1 IMDSETES
9 DTASER
15 SFDLVAT
22 QALAE
27 SFHCSGSPD
36 PEVRIENERRDSE
49 GVKPDIDVEHIGLAE
64 IQFAIQT
71 IENVDLDTVEEDI
84 TAHSAI
90 ARASSTLENAL
101 EDASAPQG
109 DLAALYSL
117 SFLRILFAHRAVF
130 HRIAASVQPFNAPPS
145 MVVCWVDAL
154 LAKLAPVITGERTS
168 ANSASDFL
176 QSQRYSDGLRAAA
189 QLPESWDDIP
199 QALASAAMSPAARR
213 LAIRLLYGTFV
224 LSAEPAGANEDNAP
238 PSDLLPALSALLDYS
253 EHERA
258 SEQGLQQRM
267 TAAMIFALYAVADS
281 HNIDDGHK
289 LMRPRT
295 LGRMLEL
302 ARTVLYRETIAE
314 IFQSCQAHDQ
324 ATQLLLRDQ
333 VILWCWRTWQDNRVA
348 DFEIVIAMAA
358 AWLRHVERLDED
370 TMRKVEEQPEV
381 CCAAM
386 LHVLHH
392 VVASIRGDTAD
403 LLEVA
408 YKAIYIVNHVY
419 RQPGLI
425 PTQAPEMCRVGLRI
439 FVALKDDEDELR
451 VKDAAIEML
460 ALADVDVLRVALEQA
475 RDDLKLRFPN
485 SVDEAVSRS
494 RRLVP
499 PLNSSILDDTIKLRP
514 VITTVQL
521 LTLIWHSGARG
532 CLIRYTA
539 AHLLALLVER
549 LSSAPPAAPVVIS
562 FTDAVLTA
570 LAAAE
575 RVELRE
581 DEADVAAWTLGARIG
596 HESIG
601 VAGAFAQYILATRQ
615 LPAPLLCAQA
625 ADTIRDA
632 LLLVMRRH
640 FLDLEEPLALLVAP
654 ALCAALMRL
663 MNSSVAMLRYMLSSP
678 WTITMV
684 KELQQL
690 LEGPASDDYTSVLLE
705 QCRIPGNASLELLR
719 SKAEGTLAAEKVS
732 SVQSPRLLVYRTPDV
747 VAHLVLV
754 SLV

>member
-1 IMDSETES
+1 MNSETES
-9 DTASER
+9 DTASEH
-15 SFDLVAT
+15 SFDLEAT
-22 QALAE
+22 QALAQ

-36 PEVRIENERRDSE
+36 LETRIEHERRDRDDVQQ
-49 GVKPDIDVEHIGLAE
+49 GVDGDHIDLAE
-64 IQFAIQT
+64 IRFAIQT
-71 IENVDLDTVEEDI
+71 IENVDLDTVAEDI
-84 TAHSAI
+84 SAHSAI

-101 EDASAPQG
+101 EDASVPQG

-117 SFLRILFAHRAVF
+117 SFLRTLFAHRAVF
-130 HRIAASVQPFNAPPS
+130 HRIAAGAQPSIAPPS
-145 MVVCWVDAL
+145 VIVCWVDAL
-154 LAKLAPVITGERTS
+154 LAKLAPGITGECTS
-168 ANSASDFL
+168 ANSASDFI
-176 QSQRYSDGLRAAA
+176 QSQRYSDSLRAAA

-213 LAIRLLYGTFV
+213 LAIRLLYGAFV
-224 LSAEPAGANEDNAP
+224 LSEGRDGHGTDNAP
-238 PSDLLPALSALLDYS
+238 PVDLLPALSAFLDYS

-258 SEQGLQQRM
+258 SGPGLQERM
-267 TAAMIFALYAVADS
+267 TSGMVFALYAVADS
-281 HNIDDGHK
+281 LKPDDGHR

-302 ARTVLYRETIAE
+302 ARTVLHCDTIAE
-314 IFQSCQAHDQ
+314 SIFGPCRFQDQ
-324 ATQLLLRDQ
+324 AMKLLLRDR
-333 VILWCWRTWQDNRVA
+333 VIMWCWRTWQDNRVA
-348 DFEIVIAMAA
+348 DFETVVAMTA
-358 AWLRHVERLDED
+358 AWLRHVAHLDGNI
-370 TMRKVEEQPEV
+370 MRKAEEKPEV

-392 VVASIRGDTAD
+392 ALAFIRGDTTD

-408 YKAIYIVNHVY
+408 YKAIYIVNHVC

-425 PTQAPEMCRVGLRI
+425 PMQAPEMCRVGLRI

-460 ALADVDVLRVALEQA
+460 ALVDVDVLRVALEQA
-475 RDDLKLRFPN
+475 RDNLRLRFPN

-494 RRLVP
+494 RRLLP
-499 PLNSSILDDTIKLRP
+499 PLDSSISDDAINLRP

-549 LSSAPPAAPVVIS
+549 LSSAPPGAPIIITL
-562 FTDAVLTA
+562 TDAVFAA

-575 RVELRE
+575 RAELRE
-581 DEADVAAWTLGARIG
+581 DEADAAAWTLGARVG
-596 HESIG
+596 REAIG
-601 VAGAFAQYILATRQ
+601 VAGAFAQYILATKR

-625 ADTIRDA
+625 ADAIRDA

-640 FLDLEEPLALLVAP
+640 FLNIEEPLALLVAP

-663 MNSSVAMLRYMLSSP
+663 TDSSVAMSRYMLSSP
-678 WTITMV
+678 WTITMNNAV
-684 KELQQL
+684 F
-690 LEGPASDDYTSVLLE
+690 LEMHYWSW
-705 QCRIPGNASLELLR
+705 
-719 SKAEGTLAAEKVS
+719 
-732 SVQSPRLLVYRTPDV
+732 
-747 VAHLVLV
+747 
-754 SLV
+754 